1 MLNYIA
7 ALLTLSTKDFLSHL
21 FTMEPDDMVI
31 CSLNVRGLSNNTKRR
46 ETFLW
51 LKKKKFSIYFLQEV
65 HSTKETEPYWHS
77 EWGYSTI
84 FTTFSSS
91 KAGVAIL
98 FNNNFQFQI
107 LKHFADP
114 EGRFIITD
122 IDTGDKIMTLV
133 NVYAPNEDNLAFFR
147 NGLNYS
153 IMI

>member
-1 MLNYIA
+1 MCLYLCLCSSVCYYPSFSCTLYNSQISRPLGRVTMLNYIA

-21 FTMEPDDMVI
+21 FTLEPDDMVI

-98 FNNNFQFQI
+98 FNKNFQF
-107 LKHFADP
+107 
-114 EGRFIITD
+114 
-122 IDTGDKIMTLV
+122 
-133 NVYAPNEDNLAFFR
+133 
-147 NGLNYS
+147 
-153 IMI
+153 